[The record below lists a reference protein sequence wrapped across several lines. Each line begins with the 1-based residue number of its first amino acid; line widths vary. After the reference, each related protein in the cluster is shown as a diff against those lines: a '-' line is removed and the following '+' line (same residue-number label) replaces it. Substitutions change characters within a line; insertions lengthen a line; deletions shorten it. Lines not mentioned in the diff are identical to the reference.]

1 MKCRKCGTE
10 IAANA
15 LICYRCGTAVEE
27 LRSVVS
33 THVKKKRAGLVAPA
47 LTLVLLLVAALL
59 AARVFAP
66 ELPRVFIWIPFVL
79 ALLVAGWWIR
89 RRRGS

>member
-1 MKCRKCGTE
+1 
-10 IAANA
+10 
-15 LICYRCGTAVEE
+15 
-27 LRSVVS
+27 
-33 THVKKKRAGLVAPA
+33 VAPA

>member
-1 MKCRKCGTE
+1 MKCRNCGTE

-27 LRSVVS
+27 LPSVVS
-33 THVKKKRAGLVAPA
+33 TGAKRKRAGLVAPA
-47 LTLVLLLVAALL
+47 LTLLLLVAAALL
-59 AARVFAP
+59 ATGVFAP
-66 ELPRVFIWIPFVL
+66 ELPRIFVWIPFVL

-89 RRRGS
+89 RRRDS

>member
-1 MKCRKCGTE
+1 MKCRNCGTE

-27 LRSVVS
+27 LPSVVS
-33 THVKKKRAGLVAPA
+33 IRAKKKRAGLVAPA
-47 LTLVLLLVAALL
+47 LTVVLLLVASLL
-59 AARVFAP
+59 ATRVFAP
-66 ELPRVFIWIPFVL
+66 ELSRIFVWIPFVL
-79 ALLVAGWWIR
+79 ALLVAGWWIK